1 MVIRRWSFRHWQ
13 RFLARSARGT
23 GWYRCARGSGWAS
36 PRSITTQGKNGCPS
50 ARPSPLAEGFASNP
64 WLTLHGNPGALK
76 YLHKASPTFKA
87 KGLKLFTFEQFS
99 APDVTYHFSQPT
111 LPALEEVMENFAEL
125 MQRLLE
131 IQSSGRQRSPEL
143 IAEDERLMDGLQ
155 KRNLAGMPTQT
166 VKPSQDGP

>member
-1 MVIRRWSFRHWQ
+1 M
-13 RFLARSARGT
+13 LARYTISTRHG
-23 GWYRCARGSGWAS
+23 R
-36 PRSITTQGKNGCPS
+36 PPKRSV
-50 ARPSPLAEGFASNP
+50 
-64 WLTLHGNPGALK
+64 
-76 YLHKASPTFKA
+76 
-87 KGLKLFTFEQFS
+87 LKLFTFEQFS

-155 KRNLAGMPTQT
+155 KRNLAGVPTQT